1 MKHEDIIK
9 KLTLEEKAAFCS
21 GKDYWNLFSAQHAGL
36 PGIMVTDGPHG
47 LRKQNKERKDKSV
60 SGVLG
65 GSYPATCFP
74 TAAAT
79 ACSWDP
85 ELIFEMGEALGKECL
100 KEKVSVLLGPGNNI
114 KRSPLCGRNFEYFS
128 EDPFLAGKMG
138 TEYIKGVQSQGVG
151 TSLKHFAGNNQ
162 ESRRMTIDTVVDERA
177 LREIYLSAFEVCIKE
192 GKPWTVMN
200 AYNRLNGD
208 YCSENEWLLTEV
220 LRKEMGFEGV
230 VVTDWGAENDIVA
243 GLKAGQ
249 NLEMP
254 SSGGINP
261 AKIVKAVKSGELSE
275 DILNE
280 RVDDIIELILKA
292 KDNLKD
298 YQCDMD
304 SHHALARKIA
314 ANSVVLLKNKDN
326 ILPLSKEKTVA
337 VIGHMAKEPRYQ
349 GAGSS
354 LINPT
359 KLDNAFDELS
369 ALGYT
374 CRYAQG
380 YDKAKDTPMQNMI
393 DEAVRLA
400 QGVDVAVVFIGL
412 TEVYESEGFDRKHID
427 LPPAHNALVRAVAHT
442 NKNVVVVLSGGSAVT
457 MPWLSEVK
465 GVLHGFLGGQAGGGA
480 IADVLSGKVNP
491 SGKLTE
497 TYPLKLED
505 NPSYENFP
513 GNQLT
518 VEYRESIYVGYR
530 YYDKVLKPVLFP
542 FGFGLSYTGFEYG
555 GIELDKSE
563 MPDTDTVTVSFRVK
577 NTGELDGAEVA
588 QIYVGAPESVIFKPV
603 KELRAFKKVFLKAG
617 EEKKV
622 SVELSKRA
630 FAYYNVNIHDWHCE
644 TGEYTIYVGASSRDL
659 KLTSSIKV
667 KSTVD
672 AEVPDYRRSAPA
684 YYSGII
690 TNLPDKQ
697 FVSILGRELPPSER
711 DPALPIDISCT
722 LEMAQETKRGEKI
735 IKLISF
741 VIKKIGGGGV
751 NEEMM
756 KASAVQIPIR
766 CFVTMSLGVF
776 SESMAQSLID
786 ILNGKSMGKG
796 VGTMLTNLPAALK
809 KLPNLIKSL

>member
-1 MKHEDIIK
+1 
-9 KLTLEEKAAFCS
+9 
-21 GKDYWNLFSAQHAGL
+21 
-36 PGIMVTDGPHG
+36 
-47 LRKQNKERKDKSV
+47 
-60 SGVLG
+60 
-65 GSYPATCFP
+65 
-74 TAAAT
+74 
-79 ACSWDP
+79 
-85 ELIFEMGEALGKECL
+85 
-100 KEKVSVLLGPGNNI
+100 
-114 KRSPLCGRNFEYFS
+114 
-128 EDPFLAGKMG
+128 
-138 TEYIKGVQSQGVG
+138 
-151 TSLKHFAGNNQ
+151 
-162 ESRRMTIDTVVDERA
+162 
-177 LREIYLSAFEVCIKE
+177 
-192 GKPWTVMN
+192 
-200 AYNRLNGD
+200 
-208 YCSENEWLLTEV
+208 
-220 LRKEMGFEGV
+220 
-230 VVTDWGAENDIVA
+230 
-243 GLKAGQ
+243 
-249 NLEMP
+249 
-254 SSGGINP
+254 
-261 AKIVKAVKSGELSE
+261 
-275 DILNE
+275 
-280 RVDDIIELILKA
+280 
-292 KDNLKD
+292 
-298 YQCDMD
+298 
-304 SHHALARKIA
+304 
-314 ANSVVLLKNKDN
+314 
-326 ILPLSKEKTVA
+326 
-337 VIGHMAKEPRYQ
+337 
-349 GAGSS
+349 
-354 LINPT
+354 
-359 KLDNAFDELS
+359 
-369 ALGYT
+369 
-374 CRYAQG
+374 
-380 YDKAKDTPMQNMI
+380 
-393 DEAVRLA
+393 
-400 QGVDVAVVFIGL
+400 
-412 TEVYESEGFDRKHID
+412 
-427 LPPAHNALVRAVAHT
+427 
-442 NKNVVVVLSGGSAVT
+442 
-457 MPWLSEVK
+457 
-465 GVLHGFLGGQAGGGA
+465 
-480 IADVLSGKVNP
+480 
-491 SGKLTE
+491 
-497 TYPLKLED
+497 
-505 NPSYENFP
+505 
-513 GNQLT
+513 
-518 VEYRESIYVGYR
+518 
-530 YYDKVLKPVLFP
+530 
-542 FGFGLSYTGFEYG
+542 G